1 MLFRVHR
8 AGLQPW
14 WFSRS
19 GAGRFDLVASVDSGS
34 CYFAERPEGCLLEV
48 CRSFTSV
55 IPKSELDSRRLLRFE
70 LPEDRRLADCTAER
84 ARLFG
89 ITAEIHST
97 PRYEETQ
104 AWADAFARAGFQ
116 GIRYLLRHDPAQRL
130 AGVVLF
136 GSAGS
141 SADFPDLQGEPIGR
155 EVLAEIERRFGIQS
169 R

>member
-1 MLFRVHR
+1 L
-8 AGLQPW
+8 
-14 WFSRS
+14 
-19 GAGRFDLVASVDSGS
+19 DSGS

-130 AGVVLF
+130 NWS
-136 GSAGS
+136 GSFRIDGIFRG
-141 SADFPDLQGEPIGR
+141 FP
-155 EVLAEIERRFGIQS
+155 
-169 R
+169 